1 MDPFTLALATF
12 GVQKLR
18 GKSTKRALRDATIV
32 GGGSYALGAAG
43 MGPASFGQPAFS
55 SLGMRGAQTY
65 GQAQGLRTIPQSATF
80 GKQFMK
86 PEVVETIARSSPLSE
101 AVVGGE
107 TAAKSGIGAL
117 LKKAKD
123 NKLETALIASS
134 VLPLLQEEEEFKPPF
149 TEQDYTVAL
158 QEQAGKL
165 RGGFEPVTN
174 AMPARSEIYG

>member
-86 PEVVETIARSSPLSE
+86 PEVVETIARS
-101 AVVGGE
+101 
-107 TAAKSGIGAL
+107 
-117 LKKAKD
+117 
-123 NKLETALIASS
+123 
-134 VLPLLQEEEEFKPPF
+134 
-149 TEQDYTVAL
+149 
-158 QEQAGKL
+158 
-165 RGGFEPVTN
+165 
-174 AMPARSEIYG
+174 